1 MIASTHITNT
11 EIFAFITAPV
21 FKLLSLKILFIK
33 TIEKVVKCRKVL
45 QNISTKNYLIKRK
58 QININLI
65 DDRVMKYYYS
75 AA

>member
-1 MIASTHITNT
+1 METT
-11 EIFAFITAPV
+11 
-21 FKLLSLKILFIK
+21 
-33 TIEKVVKCRKVL
+33 EKVVKCKKVL

>member
-1 MIASTHITNT
+1 MET
-11 EIFAFITAPV
+11 V
-21 FKLLSLKILFIK
+21 
-33 TIEKVVKCRKVL
+33 EKVVKCRKVL
-45 QNISTKNYLIKRK
+45 QNISRKNYLIKRK

>member
-1 MIASTHITNT
+1 M
-11 EIFAFITAPV
+11 E
-21 FKLLSLKILFIK
+21 
-33 TIEKVVKCRKVL
+33 TIEKVVKYKKVL

>member
-1 MIASTHITNT
+1 M
-11 EIFAFITAPV
+11 E
-21 FKLLSLKILFIK
+21 
-33 TIEKVVKCRKVL
+33 TIEKVAKCKKVL

-58 QININLI
+58 QIIINLI